1 MAPSNRPARGNRPA
15 RHPRPGPRGG
25 RAGEYVYEPGA
36 GWVEEA
42 APAAP
47 GPPNAPA
54 AGAQTAG
61 PGATTK
67 PVVVGRE
74 TKGRK
79 GAGVTVVNGLA
90 MSDEALASL
99 ARELKQLCAT
109 GGTVRGA
116 TIELQGEHRDRVV
129 AELVARGWA
138 ARRSRA

>member
-1 MAPSNRPARGNRPA
+1 MF
-15 RHPRPGPRGG
+15 
-25 RAGEYVYEPGA
+25 EPGE
-36 GWVEEA
+36 GWVQEPGTGPA
-42 APAAP
+42 SPADAPAS
-47 GPPNAPA
+47 
-54 AGAQTAG
+54 AGSRG
-61 PGATTK
+61 L
-67 PVVVGRE
+67 VVVGRE

-129 AELVARGWA
+129 AELAARGWA
-138 ARRSRA
+138 ARRSGA